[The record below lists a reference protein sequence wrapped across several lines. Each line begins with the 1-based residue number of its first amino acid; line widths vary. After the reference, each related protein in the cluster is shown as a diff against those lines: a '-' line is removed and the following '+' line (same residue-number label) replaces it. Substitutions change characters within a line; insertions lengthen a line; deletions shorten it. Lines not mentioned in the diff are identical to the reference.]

1 MNHNEMAVLY
11 VTDRCDDDGDT
22 YIFLTFDNEDE
33 ANALERRLSSALSR
47 THSND
52 GLSYEA
58 YRRRRL
64 AALVEVEPAL
74 DSFSPFHEMN
84 HQRMSFHVDVVPL
97 RQAPRTRMQVSQHQP
112 SAIAQDIGRQEIDSL
127 RLAGMNVERA
137 LLEHAYHILL
147 ADMPR
152 HEINDSATMAAIR
165 AVVIDKVA

>member
-11 VTDRCDDDGDT
+11 VSDRCDDDGDT

-33 ANALERRLSSALSR
+33 ANALERRLSSAIAR
-47 THSND
+47 TQRDD

-64 AALVEVEPAL
+64 AALVEVEPTL

-97 RQAPRTRMQVSQHQP
+97 RRAPRERMQVSDHQP
-112 SAIAQDIGRQEIDSL
+112 SAIAQDTGRDEIKSMQ
-127 RLAGMNVERA
+127 RAGMDVKRG
-137 LLEHAYHILL
+137 LLEHAYFLLL

-165 AVVIDKVA
+165 AVIVDKAA